1 VIGNRVQAGVAQRTL
16 KRDHFPMSNLPNWS
30 LFLVRLRR
38 VHVRFH
44 ALFMA
49 VAVFTLFLS
58 TSRPGEEALGYGAL
72 AVAILFASVLLHEGG
87 HCYAAI
93 RLGGSADH
101 VVIGPLGGL
110 SYPEVPREP
119 QAEFIT
125 ALAGGFMNLAV
136 LLLSLPILL
145 ATQIGVTDLLS
156 PLQPTG
162 LIQGEW
168 WAVALKLTF
177 WINWLML
184 LANLLPAYPLDGA
197 RVLRA
202 LLTPALDYRG
212 AGLVAVRASKLTAL
226 GVCVL
231 AWLLAGEQSA
241 HVLPTWVPLALFA
254 VFVFASASAESSR
267 LDEAEWEE
275 DLLSYDFSQGYT
287 SLERTMDPP
296 SKQGGSMRRWLENR
310 REMRRRKRRW
320 QELEEE
326 RQVDDILQRLHERG
340 MDALSAKERALLH
353 RVSQR
358 YRNRQGS

>member
-1 VIGNRVQAGVAQRTL
+1 MSI
-16 KRDHFPMSNLPNWS
+16 FPHWS
-30 LFLVRLRR
+30 LYLVRLRR
-38 VHVRFH
+38 VQVRFH
-44 ALFMA
+44 ALFLA
-49 VAVFTLFLS
+49 VAVFALFLS
-58 TSRPGEEALGYGAL
+58 TSFPGEEAIGYGAL
-72 AVAILFASVLLHEGG
+72 AVAILFASVLLHEAG

-93 RLGGSADH
+93 RLGGSAEQI
-101 VVIGPLGGL
+101 VIGPLGGL

-125 ALAGGFMNLAV
+125 ALAGGFMNLAIV
-136 LLLSLPILL
+136 LLSLSILL
-145 ATQIGVTDLLS
+145 ATQIGVMDLLS
-156 PLQPTG
+156 PLQPAG
-162 LIQGEW
+162 LLQGVW

-212 AGLVAVRASKLTAL
+212 AGLLAVRTSKLTAV

-241 HVLPTWVPLALFA
+241 HVLPTWVPLTLFA

-267 LDEAEWEE
+267 IEEAEWEE

-287 SLERTMDPP
+287 SLERTMEPP
-296 SKQGGSMRRWLENR
+296 SRQGSSLRRWLESR
-310 REMRRRKRRW
+310 REMRRRKLRW
-320 QELEEE
+320 QEQDEE

-340 MDALSAKERALLH
+340 MNALSAKERALLH
-353 RVSQR
+353 RVSAR